1 MAETTPLYDLHQK
14 AGARFVDFAGYLM
27 PVHYGSQIEE
37 HLAVR
42 RGAGLFDVSHMGILD
57 VEGPGATAFLRQAL
71 ANDVGRIR
79 PGRALYSCLLND
91 RGGVVDDLVVYAL
104 AGGGYRVVLNAARK
118 AVDQKHLAMLAA
130 SYPVTLTPRP
140 DLGLLALQGPEAV
153 RALPAFFGDALAG
166 RLAALRS
173 FAALETELGFV
184 GRTGYTGEDG
194 FEIALPADL
203 LRRAFSTW
211 IESGVRPAG
220 LGARDT
226 LRLEAGLNLYGQDMD
241 ESTSPLESNLAWT
254 VAFEPPERDF
264 AGRAALEAERREG
277 GRRSLVG
284 IYLAGAGVLRAH
296 QDLVDADGRI
306 VGTVTSGSYAPSLGF
321 SIGLA
326 RIVEPQPET
335 AWVVIRDRRH
345 PVRWHHPPF
354 VRRGHVLVPAAA
366 GR

>member
-42 RGAGLFDVSHMGILD
+42 QRAGLFDVSHMGLLD
-57 VEGPGATAFLRQAL
+57 VEGPEAMAFLRRAL
-71 ANDVGRIR
+71 ANDVGRIG
-79 PGRALYSCLLND
+79 PGRALYSCLLNE

-104 AGGGYRVVLNAARK
+104 GAERYRVVLNAARK
-118 AVDQKHLAMLAA
+118 GVDQVRLAGLAA
-130 SYPVTLTPRP
+130 PYQVTLTPRP

-153 RALPAFFGDALAG
+153 RALAAFFGDGLAG
-166 RLAALRS
+166 RLGALRP
-173 FAALETELGFV
+173 FAALETEKGFV

-203 LRRAFSTW
+203 LRQAFSVW
-211 IESGVRPAG
+211 VGSGVRPAG

-241 ESTSPLESNLAWT
+241 ETTSPLESNLSWT
-254 VAFEPPERDF
+254 VAWDPADRDF
-264 AGRAALEAERREG
+264 VGRSALEEERRRG
-277 GRRSLVG
+277 IRRTLVG
-284 IYLAGAGVLRAH
+284 VYLPGPGVLRAH
-296 QDLVDADGRI
+296 QDLVDADGRT
-306 VGTVTSGSYAPSLGF
+306 VGSVTSGSYAPSLGF

-326 RIVEPQPET
+326 RLAGERPAE
-335 AWVVIRDRRH
+335 AWAVIRDRRH
-345 PVRWHHPPF
+345 PIRWHHPPF
-354 VRRGHVLVPAAA
+354 VKRGHILVPAAA

>member
-1 MAETTPLYDLHQK
+1 MAETTPLYDLHEK

-37 HLAVR
+37 HLMVR
-42 RGAGLFDVSHMGILD
+42 RGVGLFDVSHMGILD
-57 VEGPGATAFLRQAL
+57 VEGPEATAFLRRAL
-71 ANDVGRIR
+71 ANDVGKIS

-91 RGGVVDDLVVYAL
+91 QGGVVDDLVVYAL
-104 AGGGYRVVLNAARK
+104 PTGAYRVVLNAARK
-118 AVDQKHLAMLAA
+118 AVDQLRLATLATPYKV
-130 SYPVTLTPRP
+130 SLTPRP
-140 DLGLLALQGPEAV
+140 DLGLLALQGPGAV
-153 RALPAFFGDALAG
+153 GALAAFFGSTLAE
-166 RLAALRS
+166 RLSALRS
-173 FAALETELGFV
+173 FTALETEYGFV

-194 FEIALPADL
+194 FEIALSTDL

-241 ESTSPLESNLAWT
+241 ETTSPLESNLAWT
-254 VAFEPPERDF
+254 VAFEPADRDF
-264 AGRAALEAERREG
+264 AGRAALEAEGRAGVRRT
-277 GRRSLVG
+277 LVG
-284 IYLAGAGVLRAH
+284 LYLPGPGILRAH
-296 QDLVDADGRI
+296 QDLVDGDGRV

-326 RIVEPQPET
+326 RIQGECPDE
-335 AWVVIRDRRH
+335 AWALIRDRRH

-354 VRRGHVLVPAAA
+354 VRRGHILVPTAA